1 MLLHHFLN
9 KKEIL
14 TKMKCTNTSKSIEKK
29 LLNAL
34 FLLLSIFAFSQD
46 YHLKFGVKA
55 GWNYSNVNAIDDKGE
70 PSGYLSNGGEL
81 YGGIVLE
88 KQISEKAYIQSG
100 FIASYTD
107 AITFI
112 ELPVLYKYNF
122 YKNFSVIAGP
132 KINYIPDDETSQ
144 PYNFKRRFGIS
155 VDLGIDFKI
164 SNHFT
169 AEGIFSKGLTEQ
181 YDDLILTYYDAR
193 RDVYR
198 LGIIYYF

>member
-1 MLLHHFLN
+1 
-9 KKEIL
+9 
-14 TKMKCTNTSKSIEKK
+14 MKCTNTSKSIEKK

-100 FIASYTD
+100 FIAS
-107 AITFI
+107 
-112 ELPVLYKYNF
+112 
-122 YKNFSVIAGP
+122 
-132 KINYIPDDETSQ
+132 
-144 PYNFKRRFGIS
+144 
-155 VDLGIDFKI
+155 
-164 SNHFT
+164 
-169 AEGIFSKGLTEQ
+169 
-181 YDDLILTYYDAR
+181 
-193 RDVYR
+193 
-198 LGIIYYF
+198 

>member
-1 MLLHHFLN
+1 
-9 KKEIL
+9 
-14 TKMKCTNTSKSIEKK
+14 MKCTNTSKSIEKK

-55 GWNYSNVNAIDDKGE
+55 GWNYSNINAIDEKGE
-70 PSGYLSNGGEL
+70 PSGYVSDILDEA
-81 YGGIVLE
+81 YGGFVLQ
-88 KQISEKAYIQSG
+88 KQFSQK
-100 FIASYTD
+100 SYLESNILVSFTD
-107 AITFI
+107 RITFL
-112 ELPVLYKYNF
+112 ELPVYYKYNF
-122 YKNFSVIAGP
+122 YKEFSLLGGP
-132 KINYIPDDETSQ
+132 KLNYIPDNEISQ
-144 PYNFKRRFGIS
+144 PYKFKRRFGIS